1 MGTVTLKPCPGAQE
15 GWCGHIRRAVDPTRP
30 RGPRLS
36 VGFQWLPATQRAHAR
51 TLLAVEGGP
60 GYPSTGSIIEYTG
73 TYGPLLRTHNL
84 LLVDQRGTGMSNLID
99 CPAVQKFDGR
109 STGDRF
115 ARRVARCGRALNR
128 RFRFRGGRHVHA
140 SDLYG
145 TKVATDDLAAVL
157 RRLRLRKVDL
167 YGDSYGTWF
176 VQSFISRHQNRLRS
190 VILDSAYPVRDL
202 DPWYASS
209 GEAARVA
216 MDAVCARSAAC
227 AAAAPTGTPTA
238 RLGLLLDRLRGA
250 PVTGFT
256 RDATGKRTR
265 VRVTVRNMADLV
277 QDAGSDPVIWRE
289 LDAAVRA
296 ALAGDDA
303 PLLRT
308 VQQSLAYN
316 GGLSP
321 ADYFSDGLYVAV
333 SCTDYPQL
341 FDLGASPARR
351 RAQFASRL
359 AHPPAGAFDPF
370 TGREWVTIS
379 GYSQPYDICL
389 DWPKPVHHVPPV
401 PRRAVK
407 LPASIPMLVIGGDLD
422 DLTPF
427 SDAVKLAP
435 RLARRSLAVRL
446 PNTVHVTSEGDTY
459 LGDGAACARRII
471 RGFIRRPKALRSLN
485 TSCADHIP
493 PLHTPGAFPITLA
506 GAAPAQQVSGP
517 ELGLD
522 ARRAATVAAQ
532 VVGDA
537 TIRYYYSFAH
547 HGPGLRGGRFTDKGY
562 EPTRFRFHADRF
574 VRDAP
579 ARGHA
584 AWHQSN
590 GRVDGTVTVHTPAGP
605 DVTVKLHWTQRSRR
619 ARATIGSARLT
630 LPAP

>member
-1 MGTVTLKPCPGAQE
+1 VSLKPCPGAQE

-36 VGFQWLPATQRAHAR
+36 IGFQWLPASQRAHAR

-84 LLVDQRGTGMSNLID
+84 LLVDQRGTGMSNVID
-99 CPAVQKFDGR
+99 CPALQTFDGR
-109 STGDRF
+109 SSGDRF

-140 SDLYG
+140 SDLYA

-209 GEAARVA
+209 GGAARAA

-238 RLGLLLDRLRGA
+238 RLGLLLGRLRRA

-265 VRVTVRNMADLV
+265 VRVTVRKIADLV
-277 QDAGSDPVIWRE
+277 QDAGSDPTIWRE
-289 LDAAVRA
+289 LDASVRA

-303 PLLRT
+303 PLLRL

-321 ADYFSDGLYVAV
+321 ASYFSDGLYVAV

-341 FDLGASPARR
+341 FDLRATPARR
-351 RAQFASRL
+351 RAQFAARL

-370 TGREWVTIS
+370 TAREWVTIS

-389 DWPKPVHHVPPV
+389 DWPKPVHRVPVV

-407 LPASIPMLVIGGDLD
+407 LPASIPLLVIGGDLD

-427 SDAVKLAP
+427 SDAVERAP
-435 RLARRSLAVRL
+435 TLARRFRTVRL
-446 PNTVHVTSEGDTY
+446 PNTVHVTSEGDTM
-459 LGDGAACARRII
+459 LTAGAACARRII
-471 RGFIRRPKALRSLN
+471 RAFVRRPGALRRLN
-485 TSCADHIP
+485 TSCTKRIP
-493 PLHTPGAFPITLA
+493 PLHTPGAFPVTLA
-506 GAAPAQQVSGP
+506 QAAPATPAAGP
-517 ELGLD
+517 DPGLD

-532 VVGDA
+532 AVADA
-537 TIRYYYSFAH
+537 TIRYWLSGAG
-547 HGPGLRGGRFTDKGY
+547 HGPGLRGGSFTAKGDD
-562 EPTRFRFHADRF
+562 PVRFRLRADRF
-574 VRDAP
+574 AADAP
-579 ARGHA
+579 ARGRA
-584 AWHQSN
+584 TWRFGS
-590 GRVDGTVTVHTPAGP
+590 GRVDATVTVRTPAGAA
-605 DVTVKLHWTQRSRR
+605 VRVKLHWTQRSRR
-619 ARATIGSARLT
+619 ARATIGSSRLT